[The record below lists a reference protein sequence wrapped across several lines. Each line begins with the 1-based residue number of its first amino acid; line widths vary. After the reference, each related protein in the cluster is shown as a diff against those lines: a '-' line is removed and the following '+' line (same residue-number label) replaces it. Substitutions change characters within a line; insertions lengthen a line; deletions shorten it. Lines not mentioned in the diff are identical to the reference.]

1 MWRAQ
6 IDQRRAGGFCRW
18 QPIANSRL
26 RTVNDVMTGPGLSRS
41 SEEGEER
48 LGEMK
53 TRIQVMVRVRP
64 PLPAELKIGRFTS
77 CLGLGPSNEAGQTL
91 FLTAEGKVTRYTF
104 HRVFP
109 LQTGQEEVFNDGV
122 GEANVALLMK
132 GYNVTMLAF
141 GQTGSGKTHTL
152 FGGKAEMQ
160 GLLPRAACA
169 LLDRGASLAM
179 SVLDIHEEV
188 AIDLLSPTLDYVV
201 VRGGVGGI
209 LVDGLSERDVGDNED
224 IIEFMD
230 EALDRRKKEV
240 GGSHLV
246 VRLVVKFGDR
256 EAWLYI
262 VEVAGSE
269 CLEEVGEAVTSD
281 LFALA
286 AMVESL
292 SSNRGFIPYR
302 NSKLTWLLG
311 DILGGNSLTT
321 VIATVSPSC
330 QFAAQTK
337 AALKFAHSCKRI
349 EHLVVQNTPQ
359 SLRRCERRMRPKMSS
374 PMPWASHEVTLT
386 RETLETSL
394 GPVSCYWA
402 GPREGTPVVL
412 LHGCPSSTA
421 EFRHFLPALTFNG
434 FRVIGFDQPGYGS
447 SPGVRACS
455 RSDKVT
461 EEGGPVDVL
470 KTVLRSLQLDQ
481 PVLLGYDWGAGVGL
495 AFSVLFPTRVAGLV
509 SILPTYTETPDT
521 MLQHLVVPTLLL
533 WVRQD
538 RHHNW
543 KRIKKL
549 VQKSA
554 EVRVE
559 FVRPPEDGVDFSA
572 GCYEEISD
580 LLVQPILSFLSG
592 EETEP
597 KKTDE
602 DEPVV
607 TTIFDHNLSPEE
619 INQILVADNKE
630 ASSVKLFRHLTEKQ
644 GLDSFHQISP
654 LDPFHSSVSAVID
667 ALPLL
672 SPDRLKKNPFLLV
685 ELGLWTNLPTGV
697 QKMQTSPRYFPG
709 RQVLVTLDSDIED
722 VEEEEEDAIKVARI
736 TEVDRESVRFEVE
749 GERGALAGQLT
760 HNKLAWLNQPHEFYF
775 QDSKKLRLEEGV
787 VCDYEAPLVR
797 AKLVEICLKLGPIAS
812 QMDFKRPSECASLQ
826 KKAIS
831 ELHSCLNIIS
841 FQAGVDRSRVAR
853 SKCVGELAVRG
864 QTNCSGLVGTL
875 LAFLL
880 PLAPILG
887 IDLRYRACL
896 RSDTSGG
903 GGDGERHHCLEVMLR
918 PTGESLVVDP
928 WIAEKFSNKAWLGMD
943 MHTAYGRFLRPSGQL
958 VMKTRPKALIKTD
971 FEGM

>member
-1 MWRAQ
+1 M
-6 IDQRRAGGFCRW
+6 
-18 QPIANSRL
+18 
-26 RTVNDVMTGPGLSRS
+26 MTGPTLDKS
-41 SEEGEER
+41 SDSQKGE
-48 LGEMK
+48 GEMK

-64 PLPAELKIGRFTS
+64 PLPAELKSGRFTS

-91 FLTAEGKVTRYTF
+91 FLTGAGSEGKVTRYTF

-109 LQTGQEEVFNDGV
+109 LQTGQEEVFKEGV
-122 GEANVALLMK
+122 GEANIALLMK
-132 GYNVTMLAF
+132 GYNVTVLAF

-152 FGGKAEMQ
+152 FGGKGEMQ
-160 GLLPRAACA
+160 GLLPRAASA
-169 LLDRGASLAM
+169 LLSQGASIAM
-179 SVLDIHEEV
+179 SILDIHEEV
-188 AIDLLSPTLDYVV
+188 AIDLLTPTLDYVV

-209 LVDGLSERDVGDNED
+209 LVDGLSERDVGDIED
-224 IIEFMD
+224 VIELMD

-246 VRLVVKFGDR
+246 IRLIVKFGDR

-330 QFAAQTK
+330 RFVAQTK

-359 SLRRCERRMRPKMSS
+359 SLRRCERRMRPKESS

-394 GPVSCYWA
+394 GPVACYSA
-402 GPREGTPVVL
+402 GPQEGAPVVL

-421 EFRHFLPALTFNG
+421 DFRHFLPALTFNG
-434 FRVIGFDQPGYGS
+434 FRVIGFDQPGFGS
-447 SPGVRACS
+447 SPGTRACS

-470 KTVLRSLQLDQ
+470 KAVLRSLQLEQ
-481 PVLLGYDWGAGVGL
+481 PVLVGYDWGAGVGL
-495 AFSVLFPTRVAGLV
+495 AFSVLFPTRVAALV

-521 MLQHLVVPTLLL
+521 MLQHLTVPTLLL

-549 VQKSA
+549 VQKSP

-580 LLVQPILSFLSG
+580 LLVQPILSFLGG
-592 EETEP
+592 ETTEEE
-597 KKTDE
+597 KTDPH
-602 DEPVV
+602 DPDV
-607 TTIFDHNLSPEE
+607 TSAFDHDLSVEE
-619 INQILVADNKE
+619 IDLILEADNKE
-630 ASSVKLFRHLTEKQ
+630 ANSVKLFKHLSDRL
-644 GLDSFHQISP
+644 GLDSLYAAKMSP
-654 LDPFHSSVSAVID
+654 SNPHHSAVSTVLN

-672 SPDRLKKNPFLLV
+672 SPDRLEKNSFLLV
-685 ELGLWTNLPTGV
+685 ELGLWNNLPTGV
-697 QKMQTSPRYFPG
+697 LEMQNSHIYFPG
-709 RQVLVTLDSDIED
+709 RQVLVTLDGERED
-722 VEEEEEDAIKVARI
+722 AEEEEEDAIKVARI
-736 TEVDRESVRFEVE
+736 TEVDREWVRFEVE
-749 GERGALAGQLT
+749 GERGALNGQLT
-760 HNKLAWLNQPHEFYF
+760 HQKLAGLNQPHQFHF
-775 QDSKKLRLEEGV
+775 QDSNKLRLDEGII
-787 VCDYEAPLVR
+787 CNFEAPLVR
-797 AKLVEICLKLGPIAS
+797 AKLVEICLKLAPLAAR
-812 QMDFKRPSECASLQ
+812 MDFKRPRECASLQ
-826 KKAIS
+826 KEVIS
-831 ELHSCLNIIS
+831 KLHSCLNIVS

-864 QTNCSGLVGTL
+864 QSNCSGLAGTL
-875 LAFLL
+875 AAFLL

-896 RSDTSGG
+896 RSEASGG
-903 GGDGERHHCLEVMLR
+903 EHGERHQCLEVTLR
-918 PTGESLVVDP
+918 PTGETLVVDP
-928 WIAEKFSNKAWLGMD
+928 WMAEKFSNQAWLGMD
-943 MHTAYGRFLRPSGQL
+943 MHTAYGRFLRPSGQF
-958 VMKTRPKALIKTD
+958 VMKTKAKPLVKTD

>member
-1 MWRAQ
+1 
-6 IDQRRAGGFCRW
+6 
-18 QPIANSRL
+18 
-26 RTVNDVMTGPGLSRS
+26 
-41 SEEGEER
+41 
-48 LGEMK
+48 
-53 TRIQVMVRVRP
+53 MVRVRP
-64 PLPAELKIGRFTS
+64 PLPAELKSGRFTS
-77 CLGLGPSNEAGQTL
+77 CLGLGPSNEDGQTL
-91 FLTAEGKVTRYTF
+91 FLTAGAGAERKVARYTF

-109 LQTGQEEVFNDGV
+109 LQTGQEEVFNKGV
-122 GEANVALLMK
+122 GETNIALLMK
-132 GYNVTMLAF
+132 GYNVTLLAF

-152 FGGKAEMQ
+152 FGGKGEMQ
-160 GLLPRAACA
+160 GLLPRAASA

-188 AIDLLSPTLDYVV
+188 AVDLLSPTLDYVV

-209 LVDGLSERDVGDNED
+209 LVDGLSERDVGDIED
-224 IIEFMD
+224 IIELMD

-256 EAWLYI
+256 ESWLYI

-292 SSNRGFIPYR
+292 SSNRAFIPYR

-330 QFAAQTK
+330 QFVAQTK
-337 AALKFAHSCKRI
+337 AALKFAYSCKRI

-359 SLRRCERRMRPKMSS
+359 SLRRCERRMRPNMSS

-402 GPREGTPVVL
+402 GPREGAAVVL

-434 FRVIGFDQPGYGS
+434 FRVIGFDQPGYGT

-470 KTVLRSLQLDQ
+470 KAVLRSLQLEQ
-481 PVLLGYDWGAGVGL
+481 PVLVGYDWGAGVGL
-495 AFSVLFPTRVAGLV
+495 AFSVLFPTRVAALV

-549 VQKSA
+549 VQKSP
-554 EVRVE
+554 EVRIE

-592 EETEP
+592 EKHEET
-597 KKTDE
+597 KTDQ
-602 DEPVV
+602 DESDV
-607 TTIFDHNLSPEE
+607 TTTFDHNLSPEE
-619 INQILVADNKE
+619 INQMLEVGNKE
-630 ASSVKLFRHLTEKQ
+630 EISVKLFKHLTETVGSESLYQ
-644 GLDSFHQISP
+644 TSLA
-654 LDPFHSSVSAVID
+654 DPFHSAVSAVLN

-672 SPDRLKKNPFLLV
+672 SPDRLKKNSLLLV
-685 ELGLWTNLPTGV
+685 ELGLWDNLPAGV
-697 QKMQTSPRYFPG
+697 QEMQNSPRYFPG
-709 RQVLVTLDSDIED
+709 RQVLVTLDGED
-722 VEEEEEDAIKVARI
+722 AEEEEEDAIKVARI
-736 TEVDRESVRFEVE
+736 TEVTGESVRFEVE
-749 GERGALAGQLT
+749 GERGALDGQLS
-760 HNKLAWLNQPHEFYF
+760 HNRLAWLNQPHEFHF
-775 QDSKKLRLEEGV
+775 QDSKKLRLEEGII
-787 VCDYEAPLVR
+787 CDYETPLVR
-797 AKLVEICLKLGPIAS
+797 AKLVEICLKLGPIVA
-812 QMDFKRPSECASLQ
+812 QMDFKRASECASLQ
-826 KKAIS
+826 KEAIS
-831 ELHSCLNIIS
+831 KLHSCLNIIS
-841 FQAGVDRSRVAR
+841 FQSGVDRSRVAR
-853 SKCVGELAVRG
+853 SRCVGELAVRG
-864 QTNCSGLVGTL
+864 QANCSGLAGTL
-875 LAFLL
+875 AAFLL
-880 PLAPILG
+880 PFAPTLG

-896 RSDTSGG
+896 RSEAGG
-903 GGDGERHHCLEVMLR
+903 GEHGERHHCLEVTLR

-928 WIAEKFSNKAWLGMD
+928 WMAEKFSNKAWLGMD

-958 VMKTRPKALIKTD
+958 IMKTRPKTLVKTD
-971 FEGM
+971 FKGM